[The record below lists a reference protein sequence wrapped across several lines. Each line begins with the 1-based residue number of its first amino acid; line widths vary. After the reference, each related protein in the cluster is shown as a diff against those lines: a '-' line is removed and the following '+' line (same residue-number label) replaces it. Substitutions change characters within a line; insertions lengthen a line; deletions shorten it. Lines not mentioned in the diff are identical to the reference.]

1 MVIGVPEAV
10 VHCTS
15 RDCRVMST
23 SRLSRPAAAATAT
36 TQDSTWGA
44 PAPQRSISS
53 PTRRA
58 RSSDAR
64 ASRSSAAAWR
74 TRGLR

>member
-1 MVIGVPEAV
+1 MVIWPPVEV

-15 RDCRVMST
+15 RDWSVMST

-36 TQDSTWGA
+36 TLDSTWGA

-58 RSSDAR
+58 RSREAP
-64 ASRSSAAAWR
+64 ASRSSAAAWS